1 MKLKCNKKAQSGS
14 WFARDN
20 TANFTQ
26 WCKAFG
32 MKDDSMF
39 ESEDLGKVTNFQWR
53 MRYIRN

>member
-39 ESEDLGKVTNFQWR
+39 ESEDLGIQTMCFRK
-53 MRYIRN
+53 